1 MKKKAKKVVIII
13 IIAIVSTVIVA
24 VAAFLVWNKWQID
37 YRGYGDI
44 RVAEVKG
51 NALLIRD
58 GEYINL
64 YDNFP
69 LMENDEIILYQ
80 GTLVVTVDQSMVLCL
95 EDGTDITLRDQ
106 GREDGYCTNIKM
118 TSGAITGRVF
128 PNADHKLNIYTS
140 SCGVITDEAIF
151 RINAPHDGRVAR
163 ISAFDGE
170 TAVYLS
176 SLGGF
181 FTSDEKIIPMEQEL
195 YFGTEDASEDSA
207 EGSWDFA
214 PEEIDYDTIPTQGVS
229 YLQLLSEGTESEG
242 LKVFLAAAAEELA
255 HTYVHNNRSNGERD
269 TVLAIGE
276 ASSVLDDV
284 EAGDYV
290 FFGNYDQGF
299 EAGAEKI
306 EWLVVDKEDGKALL
320 VSRYAL
326 SSDCYDQYIST
337 SGKEHLNWQNSKARE
352 WLNGKFYESA
362 FSDEEKALIKCG
374 ADGVQDDNIFLL
386 SESEVMKYFNGK
398 ILDKNYD
405 VSDTV
410 NCNASLVLYP
420 CEQVSVPGSSKGSCN
435 WLLRTYS
442 DDRKVM
448 TVNEYGAIA
457 TADPDDY
464 MGIRPAVYLEYQE

>member
-1 MKKKAKKVVIII
+1 MRKKVKKIITII
-13 IIAIVSTVIVA
+13 IIAIVSIIAVA
-24 VAAFLVWNKWQID
+24 VAAILISSRWRINHRD
-37 YRGYGDI
+37 YSDVRI
-44 RVAEVKG
+44 AEVKG
-51 NALLIRD
+51 NAALIRD
-58 GEYINL
+58 GEYIKL

-69 LMENDEIILYQ
+69 LMENDEIMLYQ

-95 EDGTDITLRDQ
+95 EDGTDITLWDH
-106 GREDGYCTNIKM
+106 GGEDGHYTTIKLA
-118 TSGAITGRVF
+118 SGAMTGRVL
-128 PNADHKLNIYTS
+128 PNADHEISIYTS
-140 SCGVITDEAIF
+140 NCGIVTAESIF
-151 RINAPHDGRVAR
+151 RVNAPHDGRAAR
-163 ISAFDGE
+163 VSVFDGE
-170 TAVYLS
+170 AVVYKS
-176 SLGGF
+176 SLGGIV
-181 FTSDEKIIPMEQEL
+181 TGDDKNIPMEKEIYIEVGGSL
-195 YFGTEDASEDSA
+195 DDSENMVA
-207 EGSWDFA
+207 
-214 PEEIDYDTIPTQGVS
+214 EEIDYDTIPTQSVS
-229 YLQLLSEGTESEG
+229 YMQLLSEGTESER
-242 LKVFLAAAAEELA
+242 LRVFLAEAAEELA

-276 ASSVLDDV
+276 ASAVLDDV

-326 SSDCYDQYIST
+326 SSDCYDQDIST

-374 ADGVQDDNIFLL
+374 ADGVQDDNVFLL

-435 WLLRTYS
+435 WLLRTFS

-448 TVNEYGAIA
+448 IVNEYGAIA